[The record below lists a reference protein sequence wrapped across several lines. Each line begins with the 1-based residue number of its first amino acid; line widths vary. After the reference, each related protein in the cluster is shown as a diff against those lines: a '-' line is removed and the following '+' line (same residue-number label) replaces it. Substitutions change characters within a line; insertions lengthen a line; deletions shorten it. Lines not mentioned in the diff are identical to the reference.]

1 VPTKQESCADA
12 NAPETPQPGIAGLLP
27 GAKPPTGPSV
37 AFDPESLQL
46 VGEVFDAALLELAA
60 VHPDRLKDDANSEV
74 VLALTNYL
82 LGAVHAGKR
91 DREKLKM
98 LALRQIGL
106 R

>member
-1 VPTKQESCADA
+1 MQTKQESCADA
-12 NAPETPQPGIAGLLP
+12 NAQEAPRSGIAGLPP
-27 GAKPPTGPSV
+27 GAKPAVGPSL

-60 VHPDRLKDDANSEV
+60 VHPDRLKRDASSEI
-74 VLALTNYL
+74 VLALTSYL
-82 LGAVHAGKR
+82 LGAVHAGER

-98 LALRQIGL
+98 LALRQIGP